1 MSNKNI
7 KLNLAG
13 IELLDQETLGMI
25 IDELIAYYANNY
37 GIEID
42 ESDES
47 DEPDVPTFDCENI
60 DGANTYLKK
69 FRLEK

>member
-42 ESDES
+42 ESDE
-47 DEPDVPTFDCENI
+47 PDVPTFDCENI
-60 DGANTYLKK
+60 DDANTYLKK